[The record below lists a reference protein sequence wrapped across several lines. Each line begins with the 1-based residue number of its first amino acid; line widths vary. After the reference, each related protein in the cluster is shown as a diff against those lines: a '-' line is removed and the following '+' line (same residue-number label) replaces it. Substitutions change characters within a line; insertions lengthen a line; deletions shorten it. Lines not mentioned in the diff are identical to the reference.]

1 MNINA
6 WIDLYH
12 SMIMMP
18 ISKYSGISGFQ
29 LTNNMRIYFEDGH
42 LTDKS
47 RSIMKRHWERQR
59 EKNRVRKI

>member
-6 WIDLYH
+6 WIDTYH

-18 ISKYSGISGFQ
+18 INKYSGISGFQ
-29 LTNNMRIYFEDGH
+29 LTNNMRIYFKDSH

-47 RSIMKRHWERQR
+47 RLIMKRHWERQR
-59 EKNRVRKI
+59 EKSQAVK